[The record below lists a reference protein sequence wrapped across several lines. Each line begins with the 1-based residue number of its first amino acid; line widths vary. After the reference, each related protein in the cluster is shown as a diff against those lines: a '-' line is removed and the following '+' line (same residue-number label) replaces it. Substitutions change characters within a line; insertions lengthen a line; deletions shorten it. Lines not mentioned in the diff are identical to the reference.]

1 MRQDN
6 ILYVGD
12 KIDLIG
18 DRSRIYKAMIED
30 VVENILYM
38 VGVPRHSGVPMPL
51 HVNDEVTLIFYRDSG
66 RYITRMKVAG
76 FERKGEAR
84 YALLFMISKPEQ
96 DQRRGAYRLT
106 SRLEVQVC
114 EYIED
119 MEKKLTGYGDVREMS
134 VLETTSSRDISVT
147 GIGLVTKQEYELGE
161 KRLLKIYFSKQRSR
175 TLPFLICGKATRFIP
190 WPGSGMNNVGMQFFG
205 QTKNMNEYISR
216 YVLNE
221 QQKQIKCRR
230 LAEVGR

>member
-6 ILYVGD
+6 ILYIGD

-18 DRSRIYKAMIED
+18 ERSRVYKAMIED
-30 VVENILYM
+30 VVENLLYL
-38 VGVPRHSGVPMPL
+38 VGVPRHAGLPMPL

-66 RYITRMKVAG
+66 RYITRMRVAG
-76 FERKGEAR
+76 FERKGEVR
-84 YALLFMISKPEQ
+84 YALLFMVTKPEQ

-114 EYIED
+114 EYIAD
-119 MEKKLTGYGDVREMS
+119 MEKKLTGYGDVSEMA
-134 VLETTSSRDISVT
+134 VLETTSTRDISVT

-161 KRLLKIYFSKQRSR
+161 KRLLKIYFSKQRTK

-221 QQKQIKCRR
+221 QKKQIKSRR
-230 LAEVGR
+230 LVEV

>member
-6 ILYVGD
+6 ILYIGD

-18 DRSRIYKAMIED
+18 ERSRIYKAMIED
-30 VVENILYM
+30 VVENILYL
-38 VGVPRHSGVPMPL
+38 VGVPKHSGVPMPL
-51 HVNDEVTLIFYRDSG
+51 HVNDEVTLIFYRESG

-84 YALLFMISKPEQ
+84 YALLFMVSKPEQ

-106 SRLEVQVC
+106 SRLEVQIC

-119 MEKKLTGYGDVREMS
+119 MEKKLTGYGDVREIS

-161 KRLLKIYFSKQRSR
+161 KRLLKIYFSKQRTR

-221 QQKQIKCRR
+221 QQKQTKNRR
-230 LAEVGR
+230 LVEVGR

>member
-1 MRQDN
+1 MQQDN
-6 ILYVGD
+6 ILFVGD

-18 DRSRIYKAMIED
+18 ERSRVYKAMIED
-30 VVENILYM
+30 VVENVLYL

-66 RYITRMKVAG
+66 RYITRMKVGG
-76 FERKGEAR
+76 FERKGENR

-106 SRLEVQVC
+106 SRLEVQIC

-119 MEKKLTGYGDVREMS
+119 MEKKLTGYGDVREMT
-134 VLETTSSRDISVT
+134 VLETTSTRDISVT

-161 KRLLKIYFSKQRSR
+161 KRLLKIYFSKQRAK

-221 QQKQIKCRR
+221 QQKQIRNRR
-230 LAEVGR
+230 LMEVSG

>member
-221 QQKQIKCRR
+221 QQKQIKGRR

>member
-6 ILYVGD
+6 ILYIGD

-18 DRSRIYKAMIED
+18 ERSRVYKAMIED
-30 VVENILYM
+30 VVENILYL
-38 VGVPRHSGVPMPL
+38 VGVPKHSGVPMPL
-51 HVNDEVTLIFYRDSG
+51 HVNDEVTLIFYRESG

-221 QQKQIKCRR
+221 QQKQTKSRR
-230 LAEVGR
+230 LVEVGR